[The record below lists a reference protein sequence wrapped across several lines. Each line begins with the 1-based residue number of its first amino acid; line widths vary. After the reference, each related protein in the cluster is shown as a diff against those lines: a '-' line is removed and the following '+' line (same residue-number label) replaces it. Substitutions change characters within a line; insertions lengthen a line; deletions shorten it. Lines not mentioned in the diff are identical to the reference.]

1 MGDRGG
7 GLRETGRGPGGRQ
20 TTRRPLSRTYH
31 GFVDWLKFRA
41 VSIPPLFVDVTLALI
56 LGTVGAAQLWS
67 KRSPFEGDK
76 YKGPFQGQG
85 DGGPGGGAGGG
96 GSSPVSGDPDTLTY
110 LLLGLCAGS
119 LVFRSRWPLLTL
131 AGVTAFGAAYL
142 ETGQPVFV
150 VQLIVLVAV
159 YSAVAD
165 SGLQRGV
172 AILVSLA
179 CGAVLGGAIWLSDA
193 PRTDAQWAM
202 DAAWLLAAIFLGDT
216 VRSRREIAR
225 QAELNREEE
234 ARRRVSDERLQ
245 IARDLHDVVGHNI
258 SLINVQAGA
267 GAHVLYDDPAQA
279 KETFEN
285 IRKASHETLQELRGL
300 VGVLRDPSSGMA
312 TAPTVGMEGL
322 EQLVQSFVDAGQSVE
337 LSVSGD
343 RSRVTGI
350 TDLSAYR
357 VVQEALTNTMRH
369 APGSHVRVEVQ
380 YHDDDVTISVTNDR
394 GDHTRPREPGGG
406 HGVLGMRERV
416 AAIGGRIE
424 TGPDPDG
431 GFHVRAVLPV
441 VGGAS

>member
-1 MGDRGG
+1 MLCLETMSNLGG
-7 GLRETGRGPGGRQ
+7 WLNGKSSSGGRGSA
-20 TTRRPLSRTYH
+20 RRSWTYH
-31 GFVDWLKFRA
+31 GCVDWLRFRA
-41 VSIPPLFVDVTLALI
+41 VSIPPLLVDVALALL

-67 KRSPFEGDK
+67 KHSPFEGDR
-76 YKGPFQGQG
+76 GRNPF
-85 DGGPGGGAGGG
+85 GGPGGGGGG
-96 GSSPVSGDPDTLTY
+96 GGGGGPVPNDPDGLTY
-110 LLLGLCAGS
+110 ALLGLCAGS

-165 SGLQRGV
+165 SGLARGL
-172 AILVSLA
+172 AILVSLV
-179 CGAVLGGAIWLSDA
+179 CGAVLGGAIWVSDA

-216 VRSRREIAR
+216 VRSRREIAE

-234 ARRRVSDERLQ
+234 ARRRVSEERLQ
-245 IARDLHDVVGHNI
+245 IARDLHDVVGHNV

-267 GAHVLYDDPAQA
+267 GAHVLYGDAAQA

-285 IRKASHETLQELRGL
+285 IRRASHETLQELRGL
-300 VGVLRDPSSGMA
+300 VGVLRDPASGQT
-312 TAPTVGMEGL
+312 TAPAAGMQGI
-322 EQLVQSFVDAGQSVE
+322 EQLVQGFVDAGQTVE
-337 LSVSGD
+337 LTIAGD
-343 RSRVTGI
+343 RGRVTGI

-357 VVQEALTNTMRH
+357 VVQEALTNTVRH
-369 APGSHVRVEVQ
+369 APGARVYVDVQ

-394 GDHTRPREPGGG
+394 GDQSRPRQPGGG

-416 AAIGGRIE
+416 SAIGGRIE

>member
-1 MGDRGG
+1 MGDWGG
-7 GLRETGRGPGGRQ
+7 ILKRIERARTSGFRQ
-20 TTRRPLSRTYH
+20 TREARLWTYH
-31 GFVDWLKFRA
+31 GLVDWLKFRA
-41 VSIPPLFVDVTLALI
+41 VSIPPLLVDVALALL

-67 KRSPFEGDK
+67 KHSPFDPDRDRERFEGP
-76 YKGPFQGQG
+76 GRILGE
-85 DGGPGGGAGGG
+85 GGGAAGVAPGG
-96 GSSPVSGDPDTLTY
+96 PDTLTY
-110 LLLGLCAGS
+110 ALLGLCAGS

-142 ETGQPVFV
+142 ESGQPVFV

-165 SGLQRGV
+165 SGLPRGL

-179 CGAVLGGAIWLSDA
+179 CGGVLAAAVWASDL

-216 VRSRREIAR
+216 VRSRREVAR

-234 ARRRVSDERLQ
+234 ARRRVSEERLQ

-267 GAHVLYDDPAQA
+267 GAHVLYTDAGQA

-285 IRKASHETLQELRGL
+285 IRRASHETLQELRGL
-300 VGVLRDPSSGMA
+300 VGVLRDSASGQTM
-312 TAPTVGMEGL
+312 APTVGMEGI
-322 EQLVQSFVDAGQSVE
+322 EHLVQSFVDAGQSVE
-337 LSVSGD
+337 LKVSGD

-357 VVQEALTNTMRH
+357 VVQEALTNTVRH
-369 APGSHVRVEVQ
+369 APGSHVRVDVQ
-380 YHDDDVTISVTNDR
+380 YHDDDVAISVTNDR
-394 GDHTRPREPGGG
+394 GDQSRPREPGGG

-416 AAIGGRIE
+416 LAIGGRIE

>member
-1 MGDRGG
+1 MSDRGG
-7 GLRETGRGPGGRQ
+7 E
-20 TTRRPLSRTYH
+20 LSRKQHQGKGRRRKPQRPGSWTYH

-41 VSIPPLFVDVTLALI
+41 VSIPPLLVDVTLALI

-76 YKGPFQGQG
+76 TRNPFQA
-85 DGGPGGGAGGG
+85 PGGGGGG
-96 GSSPVSGDPDTLTY
+96 GGGAPIPDGPDTLTY
-110 LLLGLCAGS
+110 ALLGLCAGS
-119 LVFRSRWPLLTL
+119 LVFRSRWPLLSL

-165 SGLQRGV
+165 SGLHRGV

-179 CGAVLGGAIWLSDA
+179 CGAMLGAAIWASDA

-216 VRSRREIAR
+216 VRSRREIAQ

-234 ARRRVSDERLQ
+234 ARHRVSEERLQ
-245 IARDLHDVVGHNI
+245 IARDLHDVVGHNV

-267 GAHVLYDDPAQA
+267 GAHVLYNDAQQA

-285 IRKASHETLQELRGL
+285 IRRASHETLQELRGL
-300 VGVLRDPSSGMA
+300 VSVLRDPASGL
-312 TAPTVGMEGL
+312 TVAPTVGMEGI
-322 EQLVQSFVDAGQSVE
+322 EQLVQGFVDAGQAVE
-337 LSVSGD
+337 LSVTGD
-343 RSRVTGI
+343 RGRVTGI

-357 VVQEALTNTMRH
+357 VVQEALTNTVRH
-369 APGSHVRVEVQ
+369 APGARVHVEVQ

-394 GDHTRPREPGGG
+394 GDQSRPRAPGGG

-416 AAIGGRIE
+416 SAIGGRID